1 MMVMNTW
8 IGRLVASVVVIGTA
22 IYLLMRFGPGIPVSS
37 VVTQKQEMFSVSGE
51 GKVTAVPDTGIVS
64 LGITI
69 NRPTVKAAQTE
80 VNTKINSITNELK
93 NSGIDPKDIKTEN
106 YSVYP
111 EYDYLQ
117 GPGRISGYRVTTDIK
132 VTVRQLEKLNEVIDK
147 ATAAGANTVSGI
159 QLTVEENRQ
168 KELVHQAREEAV
180 KEAKT
185 KAESLASAAGITLGK
200 IINVQEN
207 VPGAPV
213 PFMMLDSAAKEG
225 RGGGSAT
232 DIQPGSTDIYST
244 VTLFYETR

>member
-93 NSGIDPKDIKTEN
+93 NSGIAPKDIKTEN

-117 GPGRISGYRVTTDIK
+117 GPGRITGYRVTTDIK

-168 KELVHQAREEAV
+168 KSGVRRGYYPWENNQRTGKCSRRSRTLHDVGFCRQGRSGWG
-180 KEAKT
+180 KCYGYP
-185 KAESLASAAGITLGK
+185 AGIHRYL
-200 IINVQEN
+200 
-207 VPGAPV
+207 
-213 PFMMLDSAAKEG
+213 FH
-225 RGGGSAT
+225 RH
-232 DIQPGSTDIYST
+232 T
-244 VTLFYETR
+244 VL